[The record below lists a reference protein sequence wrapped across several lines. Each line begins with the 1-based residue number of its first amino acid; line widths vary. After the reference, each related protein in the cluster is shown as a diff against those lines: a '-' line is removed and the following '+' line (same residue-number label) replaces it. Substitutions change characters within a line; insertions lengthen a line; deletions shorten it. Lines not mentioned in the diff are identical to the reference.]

1 MPPKLGDLLVRD
13 GACSADAVRD
23 ALKNQVI
30 FGGRLGTNLLELG
43 AVSEEA
49 LARALGRQHGIPAL
63 SGDLG
68 LDRAAVALLAPEIAD
83 RCDAIPYVAADRR
96 LGVLVVDPRNLATLD
111 EVAFATGKEVHPIV
125 VPEARIWALL
135 RRAYR
140 IDRHLRGLDVGF
152 AKLGAEKAPGAPPR
166 AAAAPAENLMDER
179 AFDAL
184 YAGAALPGS
193 APSRPTPLP
202 AARLARVTRLRSRR

>member
-1 MPPKLGDLLVRD
+1 MPECAASSITPDSKLGDLLVRE

-96 LGVLVVDPRNLATLD
+96 LGLLVVDPRNLATLD

-152 AKLGAEKAPGAPPR
+152 AKLRAEKAPGGLDASRLGSAR
-166 AAAAPAENLMDER
+166 AARGSSPAR
-179 AFDAL
+179 G
-184 YAGAALPGS
+184 GAS
-193 APSRPTPLP
+193 AHV
-202 AARLARVTRLRSRR
+202 A